1 MSEWKHTKQRTR
13 WHIYAGMC
21 LTNKHSI
28 AKLRANKPPPRCLSV
43 AVQLPT
49 IRQEAGPSHTHTHL
63 TLLMST
69 YSWDPPLKSSN
80 LFHITWETEQN
91 TKLWKERKTII
102 QSRVQLEVVKLRLTA
117 FPTGKRV
124 LIWRLVIVTLLTFCL
139 PSIFSWCIWIWT
151 VFFYALLNECVWE
164 ASRRFAFWQARACS
178 ESGDVEVCGRIR
190 WEKHTQT

>member
-1 MSEWKHTKQRTR
+1 MSVCGRTAAHHQTR
-13 WHIYAGMC
+13 GWA
-21 LTNKHSI
+21 
-28 AKLRANKPPPRCLSV
+28 V
-43 AVQLPT
+43 A
-49 IRQEAGPSHTHTHL
+49 HTHTHL
-63 TLLMST
+63 SLLMST
-69 YSWDPPLKSSN
+69 YVWDPPLKSSN

-139 PSIFSWCIWIWT
+139 PSIFGWCIWIWT

-164 ASRRFAFWQARACS
+164 ACRRFAFWQARACS

-190 WEKHTQT
+190 WETHTQTYAACRDRERNASHTVTLAGRGLLEVILPQFRSSS